1 MTSAYKFPNLYSE
14 KIVIYEDNF
23 DKLSPNNHK
32 RKCMSNQTTL
42 EQAKSWADNAYFSAE
57 SRAEIQALIDSNNL
71 KEIEERFYKDLE
83 FGTGG
88 MRSIRGQGI
97 NRINIYTIRK
107 ATQALCT
114 EVLAQ
119 KVEKPAMCISY
130 DSRIWSFELAK
141 VAAEVMA
148 ANGIKAYIYKHL
160 NPVALLSYA
169 IRYHKAQAGVMVTAS
184 HNPPEYNGYKVFWSD
199 GAQVTPPNDKHIIDN
214 YYAIKDF
221 GAIKTTNFE
230 EALRENKIAWIDDKC
245 EESYY
250 NAILSKAINPKM
262 CKDNGA
268 KLNIVYTPIHGA
280 GLIPCTRALKD
291 LGFTNVN
298 VVKEQALP
306 DGNFPTV
313 KSPNPENPSALKLA
327 VDLMEALDAD
337 IVMGSDPDTDRLG
350 VALKQN
356 GEVHYLTGNQIGILK
371 LHYILSSMKQ
381 NKQLSGNDYVVK
393 SIVTTP
399 LLDTIAEKFN
409 VEVYNTLTGFK
420 WICGKMNELEKS
432 DPSKNFIFATE
443 ESFGYLC
450 HNFARDKDGVSSVSQ
465 MAEVALFYKLQGL
478 SLLDALDKIY
488 SEFGFSRED
497 LLSLDYFG
505 IEGAEKISRIM
516 SFFRNF
522 KDNEILGNKI
532 AKIKDYS
539 LGIEGLP
546 KSNVLGFFFEDGNQV
561 YLRPSGTEPKI
572 KFYIMIQEKD
582 GDLATKK
589 TNAQLKAQK
598 FLTYFKET
606 SDRT

>member
-1 MTSAYKFPNLYSE
+1 MT
-14 KIVIYEDNF
+14 
-23 DKLSPNNHK
+23 
-32 RKCMSNQTTL
+32 NQTSL
-42 EQAKSWADNAYFSAE
+42 DLAKQWANNSYFSTE
-57 SRAEIQALIDSNNL
+57 SRAEIQELIDSNNL

-107 ATQALCT
+107 ATQALCM

-119 KVEKPAMCISY
+119 NVANPSICISY
-130 DSRIWSFELAK
+130 DSRIWSFELAQ

-148 ANGIKAYIYKHL
+148 GNGVKAFIYKRL
-160 NPVALLSYA
+160 NPVALLSFA
-169 IRYHKAQAGVMVTAS
+169 IRHHNSQAGVMVTAS
-184 HNPPEYNGYKVFWSD
+184 HNPPEYNGFKVFWSD

-214 YYAIKDF
+214 YYSIKDF
-221 GAIKTTNFE
+221 STIRMIPFKEAEEKGLIEWIKE
-230 EALRENKIAWIDDKC
+230 DC
-245 EESYY
+245 EETYY
-250 NAILSKAINPKM
+250 KNILSKAINPKM
-262 CKDNGA
+262 CKENGS

-280 GLIPCTRALKD
+280 GLIPCSRALKD

-298 VVKEQALP
+298 IVKEQAEP
-306 DGNFPTV
+306 NGNFPTV
-313 KSPNPENPSALKLA
+313 KSPNPENPSALKMA
-327 VDLMEALDAD
+327 VDLMEELNAD

-350 VALKQN
+350 VALKDKGQI
-356 GEVHYLTGNQIGILK
+356 HYLTGNQIGILK
-371 LHYILSSMKQ
+371 LHYILSQMKA
-381 NKQLSGNDYVVK
+381 NNTLTGNDYAVK

-399 LLDTIAEKFN
+399 LLDTIAKSYG
-409 VEVYNTLTGFK
+409 VEIYNTLTGFK
-420 WICGKMNELEKS
+420 WICGKMNEIEKTE
-432 DPSKNFIFATE
+432 PNKNFIFATE

-450 HNFARDKDGVSSVSQ
+450 HNFARDKDGVSSVSL
-465 MAEVALFYKLQGL
+465 MAEVALFYKLQNL

-516 SFFRNF
+516 AFWRNF
-522 KDNEILGNKI
+522 KDNNILGNKI
-532 AKIKDYS
+532 AHVKDYS

-572 KFYIMIQEKD
+572 KFYIMIQEKN
-582 GDLATKK
+582 GDLDTKK
-589 TNAQLKAQK
+589 KNAQIKAEQ
-598 FLTYFKET
+598 FLTFYKET
-606 SDRT
+606 SDNT